1 MIKIRYFEIN
11 VAYTLEG
18 EPTIKGEIILVFPD
32 GGDFRVKL
40 NGNEIKLPA
49 ELDKPIKLDMK
60 AFVVSWV
67 DAYVR
72 SQMVV
77 DSTPLADTI
86 SRAIELP

>member
-1 MIKIRYFEIN
+1 MIKIRYFEIA
-11 VAYTLEG
+11 VVYTDK
-18 EPTIKGEIILVFPD
+18 EPTIKGDIILGLPD

-40 NGNEIKLPA
+40 YGGEIKLPA
-49 ELDKPIKLDMK
+49 DLDKLINSDMK
-60 AFVVSWV
+60 NFIVSWV
-67 DAYVR
+67 DTYIR